1 MWGDPG
7 QPPPRPDFA
16 VAIRAIMW
24 AIIGVLVGGTT
35 AIVWLFS
42 DTEPP
47 RLVTVMGNVSPQLG
61 AALFGGGYLLWS
73 KLRRRG

>member
-7 QPPPRPDFA
+7 KPPPLLNPV
-16 VAIRAIMW
+16 VALRALAW

-42 DTEPP
+42 ATEPP
-47 RLVTVMGNVSPQLG
+47 RLVTVMGNVSPQIG
-61 AALFGGGYLLWS
+61 AALFGGWHLLWA
-73 KLRRRG
+73 RWRRG